1 MPAQTRSKRSASSKD
16 EPSEPPAKA
25 AKTAKQP
32 ATKKQGGKVETKQ
45 ASDGTASTTASLM
58 KRLLSEEVYALAYP
72 RIEKG
77 HGEKDWSEEERV
89 KPLPKEKAGQMEA
102 EQRTDADGGQ
112 DRSTGKARGYT
123 SPGLTPFAEL
133 ICAILLSKPL
143 SHRLG
148 LRTIATLFSPPFGLY
163 TPEALEKAGKE
174 GRREPMYEARTQH
187 KDKTADQL
195 GDVVQGLREIC
206 GDNEQ
211 DVIQLKAVR
220 EAVQGQ
226 KRNEAV
232 ETARSKLTSGVKG
245 LGPTGVD
252 IFLRRIQ
259 AHEGWHAVYPF
270 MDSRTASIAVRLE
283 LIDEKAAGD
292 SLRAASDLDEMLNKH
307 VKSASDE
314 KRRQAFTRLLDVLV
328 GLDLEKKL
336 DAVKNDS

>member
-1 MPAQTRSKRSASSKD
+1 MPAQTRSKRGASSKD
-16 EPSEPPAKA
+16 DPSEPPAKA

-32 ATKKQGGKVETKQ
+32 RAKKQGGKVETKKG
-45 ASDGTASTTASLM
+45 SDPSLM
-58 KRLLSEEVYALAYP
+58 KRLLSEDVYALAYP

-89 KPLPKEKAGQMEA
+89 KPLPKEKTGQLEA
-102 EQRTDADGGQ
+102 EQRTDAVGQ

-206 GDNEQ
+206 GDDEQ
-211 DVIQLKAVR
+211 DVIELKAVR

-226 KRNEAV
+226 ERDEAV

-259 AHEGWHAVYPF
+259 AHEGWQAVYPF
-270 MDSRTASIAVRLE
+270 MDSRTASIAARLE
-283 LIDEKAAGD
+283 LIDEKAAED
-292 SLRAASDLDEMLNKH
+292 SLRAASDLDEMLSTH
-307 VKSASDE
+307 VKDASDE